1 MNKKKFVLLGYFLSL
16 LFIFVGSA
24 SAVSNFSVTVSG
36 DEVTLSATYV
46 ASFSYSTYGDNTK
59 HTICSGLTDNA
70 NTSKCKISVAN
81 GTYKFYANSR
91 LAADGDPS
99 DSTDY
104 RTVTTSCTDQTKPN
118 KTDSGTV
125 ERCIIIDSTGSWKFA
140 SNTTVASCASGYKL
154 SLSVKSNG
162 CDGIRVSSGYY
173 RYCKAIYNYS
183 CTKETPQE
191 EPKPEEKPEDN
202 PGGGGGT
209 TVPAATLSSLSVDG
223 YSLSPGFS
231 AGTKSYTVNVDAD
244 VSSVKINAAASG
256 GSFVNNYG
264 PRSVKLNYGNTVA
277 YIKVKNSAGTV
288 TSYKITIKRPDNRNT
303 DNTLANI
310 TVDKGTL
317 SPTFSANTN
326 FYKVELDKDVT
337 QISVG
342 AVLSNTSAKFVDGY
356 GPRTVNLNPG
366 VNAISIKVRSESGS
380 LKVYTVNVVRGTD
393 PNAGQTCDLTG
404 DQLPLLK
411 EIFLGEEEEEIDEED
426 EEEKDDD
433 EEVIKIPQIENFD
446 KNTFQY
452 NGIEIPYEIEDLV
465 VNAYV
470 LNEGDT
476 VEVTGNDNLEVNVPT
491 NVVIKVTSKSCPTT
505 VVEYNLEVTRQPEG
519 ELSSNASV
527 KDIEID
533 GHEIDFEP
541 NVKEYKISVS
551 KKETDLDIEVE
562 TEDKDAKVEI
572 EKPARFGKGA
582 KYVIT
587 VTSPDETQ
595 TVEYI
600 IRIAEVKSGA
610 SSILLIILAIIVIL
624 VIIYIILRLMGYRIY
639 FNPAMLTAMFRG
651 NGKDKFDK

>member
-1 MNKKKFVLLGYFLSL
+1 MNKKKFILLGYFLSL

-24 SAVSNFSVTVSG
+24 NAVTGFGVSVSG
-36 DEVTLSATYV
+36 DEVTLSASYV
-46 ASFSYSTYGDNTK
+46 ASFSYSVQGSNTK
-59 HTICSGLTDNA
+59 YTICSGLSDNSSTA
-70 NTSKCKISVAN
+70 KCKISVKN

-99 DSTDY
+99 DSTDF
-104 RTVTTSCTDQTKPN
+104 RTITTSCTEQSKLDK
-118 KTDSGTV
+118 KDSGTV
-125 ERCIIIDSTGSWKFA
+125 ERCIIIDSSGKWKFA
-140 SNTTVASCASGYKL
+140 SDAPVASCSDGYKL
-154 SLSVKSNG
+154 TLGVKSNG
-162 CDGIRVSSGYY
+162 CDGIRVSAGYY
-173 RYCKAIYNYS
+173 RYCKAVYS
-183 CTKETPQE
+183 YKC
-191 EPKPEEKPEDN
+191 EKITTQTQPDPNPNPN
-202 PGGGGGT
+202 PGGGGT
-209 TVPAATLSSLSVDG
+209 TPSVPAATLSSLSVDG

-231 AGTKSYTVNVDAD
+231 SGTKSYTVSVGAD
-244 VSSVKINAAASG
+244 VSSARINASVSG
-256 GSFVNNYG
+256 GSFVNGYA
-264 PRSVKLNYGNTVA
+264 PRSVNLNYGNTVA
-277 YIKVKNSAGTV
+277 YIKVKNSAGSVNT
-288 TSYKITIKRPDNRNT
+288 YKITFKRPDNRSK
-303 DNTLANI
+303 DNTLANL

-317 SPTFSANTN
+317 TPAFSAGTT

-337 QISVG
+337 QVGIG
-342 AVLSNTSAKFVDGY
+342 AVLSDANSKFVDNY

-366 VNAISIKVRSESGS
+366 VNSVSIKVRSQAGT
-380 LKVYTVNVVRGTD
+380 LNVYTINVIRGSEDT
-393 PNAGQTCDLTG
+393 QTCDLTE
-404 DQLPLLK
+404 DQMPLLK
-411 EIFLGEEEEEIDEED
+411 EIFLGEEEEEIDEEE
-426 EEEKDDD
+426 EEEKEDDE

-452 NGIEIPYEIEDLV
+452 TGIEIPYEIEDLV

-476 VEVTGNDNLEVNVPT
+476 VEVTGNENLEVNVPT
-491 NVVIKVTSKSCPTT
+491 NVVIKVTSKACPTT

-595 TVEYI
+595 SVEYI

-624 VIIYIILRLMGYRIY
+624 VIIYIVLRLMGYRIY

>member
-1 MNKKKFVLLGYFLSL
+1 MSKKKFILLGYFLSL
-16 LFIFVGSA
+16 LFIFIGSA
-24 SAVSNFSVTVSG
+24 SAVTNFTATVNG
-36 DEVTLSATYV
+36 DEVTLSASYV
-46 ASFSYSTYGDNTK
+46 ASFSYSVYGDNTK
-59 HTICSGLTDNA
+59 HTICSGLSDNA
-70 NTSKCKISVAN
+70 STAKCKISVKN
-81 GTYKFYANSR
+81 GSYKFYANSR

-99 DSTDY
+99 DSTEY
-104 RTVTTSCTDQTKPN
+104 RTITTSCTDQTKPD

-125 ERCIIIDSTGSWKFA
+125 ERCIIIDSTGKWKFA

-183 CTKETPQE
+183 CTKETTTQKPDE
-191 EPKPEEKPEDN
+191 DPPKPEPSN
-202 PGGGGGT
+202 PS
-209 TVPAATLSSLSVDG
+209 VPAATLSALSVDG

-231 AGTKSYTVNVDAD
+231 SGTKSYTVSVDGS
-244 VSSVKINAAASG
+244 VSSAKINATASG
-256 GSFVNNYG
+256 GDFTKNFG
-264 PRSVKLNYGNTVA
+264 PRTVNLNYGNTVA

-288 TSYKITIKRPDNRNT
+288 TSYKITFKRPDNRNK
-303 DNTLANI
+303 DNTLANL

-317 SPTFSANTN
+317 SPAFSASTT

-342 AVLSNTSAKFVDGY
+342 AVLSSSTSKFVEGY

-380 LKVYTVNVVRGTD
+380 LKVYTVNVSRGTE
-393 PNAGQTCDLTG
+393 PNVEQTCDLTG

-411 EIFLGEEEEEIDEED
+411 EIFLGEEEEEIDEEE
-426 EEEKDDD
+426 EEEKEDDD

-452 NGIEIPYEIEDLV
+452 NGIEIPYEIEDLI

-595 TVEYI
+595 TVEYT

-624 VIIYIILRLMGYRIY
+624 VIIYIVLRLMGYRIY